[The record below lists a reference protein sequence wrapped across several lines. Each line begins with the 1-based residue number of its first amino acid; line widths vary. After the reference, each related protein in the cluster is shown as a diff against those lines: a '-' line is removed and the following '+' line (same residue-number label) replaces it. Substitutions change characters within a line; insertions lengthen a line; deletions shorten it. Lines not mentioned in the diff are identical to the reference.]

1 MTGLCESCRR
11 NNISALHI
19 LCVCLSGCLGLEGSL
34 WVVLLCNC
42 IGSLA
47 CQSPFFFGGGGGSV
61 GCRFLL
67 ICCVNVL
74 VS

>member
-1 MTGLCESCRR
+1 MTGLCESCCQ

-19 LCVCLSGCLGLEGSL
+19 LCVCLSRCLGLEGSL

-47 CQSPFFFGGGGGSV
+47 RQSPFGGVGSV